1 MQTIKNFRSQN
12 RNSRIDWPIIAI
24 VLSFFVIGML
34 SLYLALA
41 NDSVV
46 SSIPRAM
53 IMQIVWWLIGTAI
66 IIVLMRLDSGQLSRL
81 APIVFYLSLFLLVMV
96 RIFYDR
102 TTAASTG
109 AYSWFRLGP
118 ISFQPSE
125 FAKPAYILFIS
136 NIITEHNRKYQVH
149 SKASDWILLRRIGL
163 WTLLVLALM
172 LIQRDFGT
180 MLVFMAI
187 FAGMVVV
194 SGVLSSIL
202 VPVALTTVGIGL
214 SLILLVATGV
224 GRRLLTVIGFQSY
237 QFSRIDA
244 WLNPAGDTSNAGYQL
259 WQSMKAIGS
268 GGLFGNGFD
277 NVKVRVPVRESDMIF
292 SIIGENFGFI
302 GSILIIGLYLLLIYF
317 MIQRVFD
324 TKNQFYA
331 YVSTGVIMMI
341 LFHVFE
347 NIGMS
352 IGLLPLT
359 GIPLPFIS
367 QGGSALVANLIGIG
381 LVLSMRYHNRSG
393 ISFSNAQ
400 GFKID

>member
-1 MQTIKNFRSQN
+1 MQAIKSFRNQN

-24 VLSFFVIGML
+24 VLAFFVIGMI
-34 SLYLALA
+34 SLFLALT
-41 NDSVV
+41 NDSAITTI
-46 SSIPRAM
+46 SRTMLLQAL
-53 IMQIVWWLIGTAI
+53 WWLVGAGVVF
-66 IIVLMRLDSGQLSRL
+66 VLVRLDSEQLSRL
-81 APIVFYLSLFLLVMV
+81 APIVFYISLALLVLV
-96 RIFYDR
+96 RIFYSRDI
-102 TTAASTG
+102 AANTG
-109 AYSWFRLGP
+109 AYSWFRFGP
-118 ISFQPSE
+118 FSFQPSE
-125 FAKPAYILFIS
+125 VAKPAYILFIS
-136 NIITEHNRKYQVH
+136 DIITRHNREHQIH
-149 SKASDWILLRRIGL
+149 SKDSDWDLLKKIGF
-163 WTLLVLALM
+163 WTAIVLALI
-172 LIQRDFGT
+172 LIQGDFGT
-180 MLVFMAI
+180 MLVFLAI
-187 FAGMVVV
+187 FIGMVVV
-194 SGVLSSIL
+194 SGILSSIL
-202 VPVALTTVGIGL
+202 IPIGASIAGFGL
-214 SLILLVATGV
+214 FVILLVGTGF
-224 GRRLLTVIGFQSY
+224 GRKLLTLVGFKAY
-237 QFSRIDA
+237 QFDRIDA

-259 WQSMKAIGS
+259 WQSIKAIGS
-268 GGLFGNGFD
+268 GGIFGNGVN
-277 NVKVRVPVRESDMIF
+277 NVKVKVPVRESDMIF

-302 GSILIIGLYLLLIYF
+302 GSVIVVGLYLLLIYF

-367 QGGSALVANLIGIG
+367 QGGSALLANLIGIG

>member
-1 MQTIKNFRSQN
+1 MQAIRNFRKQN
-12 RNSRIDWPIIAI
+12 KNSRIDWPIILIILA
-24 VLSFFVIGML
+24 FFVIGMI
-34 SLYLALA
+34 SLFLALT
-41 NDSVV
+41 NDSAVGQVWRTMALQTIWWVIGVGVV
-46 SSIPRAM
+46 FV
-53 IMQIVWWLIGTAI
+53 IV
-66 IIVLMRLDSGQLSRL
+66 RLDSEQLSRL
-81 APIVFYLSLFLLVMV
+81 APIIFYISLALLVLV
-96 RIFYDR
+96 RIFYNR
-102 TTAASTG
+102 EMAASTG
-109 AYSWFRLGP
+109 AYSWFKFGP
-118 ISFQPSE
+118 VSFQPSE

-136 NIITEHNRKYQVH
+136 NIITQHNREYQVH
-149 SKASDWILLRRIGL
+149 TKESDWILLKRIGF
-163 WTLLVLALM
+163 WTLIVLALI
-172 LIQRDFGT
+172 LLQGDFGT
-180 MLVFMAI
+180 MLVYLAI

-194 SGVLSSIL
+194 SGILSSIL
-202 VPVALTTVGIGL
+202 IPIGASIAGLGVLLVLLVGTGIGRSFL
-214 SLILLVATGV
+214 SLI
-224 GRRLLTVIGFQSY
+224 GFKPY
-237 QFSRIDA
+237 QFARIDA

-259 WQSMKAIGS
+259 YQSIKAIGS
-268 GGLFGNGFD
+268 GGIFGNGVN
-277 NVKVRVPVRESDMIF
+277 NVKVNVPVRESDMIF

-302 GSILIIGLYLLLIYF
+302 GSVLIVGLYLLLIYF

-393 ISFSNAQ
+393 ISFSSAQ